1 MNKKKALVWTLILV
15 LIGTANF
22 LEAAEPE
29 WIEDFDLICTHTADA
44 GKLSKAELTDLI
56 KKCDELMP
64 MIQVSDSPR
73 KKVYLI
79 RLKKCRNFLD
89 FMRKVAKDEKKTKQQ
104 PASD

>member
-1 MNKKKALVWTLILV
+1 MNKKKTLVWTLILV

-22 LEAAEPE
+22 LEAAEPD
-29 WIEDFDLICTHTADA
+29 WIKDFDLICAHTADA
-44 GKLSKAELTDLI
+44 GKLSKAELTELI
-56 KKCDELMP
+56 EKCDELMP
-64 MIQVSDSPR
+64 MIQASESPR

-104 PASD
+104 SASD